1 MSNDRLLLKLL
12 PDEDG
17 DGTAELQVSA
27 RSGAF
32 SGESSAWF
40 SLEQLR
46 AFASALTAF
55 PLGEEARRGIAG
67 GTWSFHEADKAYKPN
82 QVFVAISAYPID
94 TRGSL
99 GVRARLAT
107 RTDRA
112 ERPESAN
119 TAAVELKTTYSALA
133 RFSEQFALL
142 LDGRGEEA
150 VLLTDETT

>member
-1 MSNDRLLLKLL
+1 MSDDRLLLKLF

-17 DGTAELQVSA
+17 SAELQVSV

-32 SGESSAWF
+32 SGEGCAWF
-40 SLEQLR
+40 GLAQLR

-55 PLGEEARRGIAG
+55 PLGEEARRGLVG
-67 GTWSFHEADKAYKPN
+67 GAWSFHEVDKTYKLE
-82 QVFVAISAYPID
+82 QVFVAISAYPIN

-99 GVRARLAT
+99 GVQARLAT

-142 LDGRGEEA
+142 LDGRAQEA
-150 VLLTDETT
+150 VLLTDDTT